1 MTVIDHKNELKSVK
15 EKAYK
20 ILEER
25 GVLTSLLIVLEKVRR
40 VENLL
45 EKFNSPVVEVQ
56 PNKFIEEQDS
66 EKLWLH
72 KAYLVDG
79 ETIQI
84 SFYEQQPYSPH
95 YDEDFTEEQAYLY
108 LIHNSEQVLFSK
120 GSATRKHRDW
130 GWEDWEFSQFG
141 ANRLELVKLDAT
153 WISAVNE
160 ISSELRRVEKLEKE
174 RYERHLQKEAE
185 KEKSNF
191 DLGSFG

>member
-15 EKAYK
+15 ENVYK

-25 GVLTSLLIVLEKVRR
+25 GVLTSLLTVLEKVRR

-84 SFYEQQPYSPH
+84 SFYE
-95 YDEDFTEEQAYLY
+95 T
-108 LIHNSEQVLFSK
+108 
-120 GSATRKHRDW
+120 ATILT
-130 GWEDWEFSQFG
+130 S
-141 ANRLELVKLDAT
+141 
-153 WISAVNE
+153 
-160 ISSELRRVEKLEKE
+160 LR
-174 RYERHLQKEAE
+174 
-185 KEKSNF
+185 
-191 DLGSFG
+191 